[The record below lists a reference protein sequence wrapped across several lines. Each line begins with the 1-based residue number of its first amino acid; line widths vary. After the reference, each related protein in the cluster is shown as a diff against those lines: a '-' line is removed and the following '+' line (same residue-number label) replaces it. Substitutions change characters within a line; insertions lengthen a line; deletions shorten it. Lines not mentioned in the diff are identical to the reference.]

1 MKNIKI
7 IIAFILGI
15 LVSGIGVYA
24 LNISARDTAY
34 DNTNSGSTATN
45 MQDAIDDLYE
55 KAGNVGSGIGDPLI
69 PVMSSNQQDGI
80 TISSNDEKTP
90 AWYVFDGNNDTQ
102 WTTYNRLNKYVQI
115 DFGEQKSL
123 RKIEFLTR
131 SYNQNVDTSHYVQVS
146 NDGTNWEDASLS
158 FTHRATSPTWYY
170 FYLNHDARY
179 IRLYISGYTDIVGIY
194 SIQVYGY

>member
-7 IIAFILGI
+7 ILAFILGI

-24 LNISARDTAY
+24 LNISARETSY
-34 DNTNSGSTATN
+34 DNSISGSSATN
-45 MQDAIDDLYE
+45 MQEAIDDLYE

-69 PVMSSNQQDGI
+69 PVMSSNSQDGI
-80 TISSNDEKTP
+80 TLSASGCSDFYTM
-90 AWYVFDGNNDTQ
+90 FDGNDSTMWKCARGSN
-102 WTTYNRLNKYVQI
+102 WVQV
-115 DFGEQKSL
+115 DLGEEKSL

-131 SYNQNVDTSHYVQVS
+131 SYNANVDTSHVVQVS
-146 NDGTNWEDASLS
+146 NDGTNWESASLS
-158 FTHRATSPTWYY
+158 FVHRATSPTWYY

-179 IRLYISGYTDIVGIY
+179 IRLYISGYVDIFGIY